1 MGFVLGNP
9 EFWTTDKPG
18 RQRQIN
24 IIMAVKTVEDKRSVT
39 NYFVQRMV
47 KNHRKSVTQEVEA
60 FSGKKLSPKKL
71 VLRVAVKVSMS
82 FQK

>member
-39 NYFVQRMV
+39 NYFV
-47 KNHRKSVTQEVEA
+47 
-60 FSGKKLSPKKL
+60 
-71 VLRVAVKVSMS
+71 
-82 FQK
+82 